1 MTQRE
6 NPEGTQIRKEH
17 IANIQKQGVYKQYNG
32 SKFTALNS
40 YSECKQAQ
48 WPNPKTGACQIR

>member
-1 MTQRE
+1 MKQRE

-40 YSECKQAQ
+40 YSECK
-48 WPNPKTGACQIR
+48 